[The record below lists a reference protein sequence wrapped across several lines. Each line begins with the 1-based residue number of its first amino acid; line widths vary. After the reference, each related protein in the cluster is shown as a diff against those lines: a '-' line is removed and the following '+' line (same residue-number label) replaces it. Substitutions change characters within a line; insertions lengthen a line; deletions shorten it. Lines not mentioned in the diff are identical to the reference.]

1 MSLGTVQEMNFF
13 SVGNCK
19 KLFFSRTLQT
29 WPHLLKKPLMENL
42 YFVLWMCVI
51 NYIMKNMLLKN
62 ISNRICQHRNR
73 PFDRKSSNF
82 SWFVQCYIS
91 WMLRFAFTRLL
102 LNKACKLC
110 WNSKLLRAWKLI
122 ENCFTEFCVFIAK
135 WILSSKVKVD
145 GNNLLPSGHTTLFDS
160 FMTEFHII

>member
-1 MSLGTVQEMNFF
+1 MHRCFPVYFPKFLRTPSFIEHLWWLLSNLAFSLPESHKYGSTKIYRLPYLNEFGSCIKMNFF

-19 KLFFSRTLQT
+19 KLFFSRTPQT
-29 WPHLLKKPLMENL
+29 WPHLLKKPLMEDF
-42 YFVLWMCVI
+42 YFVLWICVI
-51 NYIMKNMLLKN
+51 NYVIENMLLKN

-73 PFDRKSSNF
+73 PFDRKSINF

-110 WNSKLLRAWKLI
+110 
-122 ENCFTEFCVFIAK
+122 
-135 WILSSKVKVD
+135 
-145 GNNLLPSGHTTLFDS
+145 
-160 FMTEFHII
+160 